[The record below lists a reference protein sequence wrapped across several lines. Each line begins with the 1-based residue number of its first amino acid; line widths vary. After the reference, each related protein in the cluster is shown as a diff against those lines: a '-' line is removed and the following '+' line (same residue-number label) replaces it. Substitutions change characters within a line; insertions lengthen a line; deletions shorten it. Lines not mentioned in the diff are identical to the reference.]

1 MIYENHIR
9 KGRMKDIMERRI
21 PTAEEI
27 EKGIERDADRFR
39 NVFAALAGDEKAIE
53 EMEKVCKDNNDNT

>member
-1 MIYENHIR
+1 
-9 KGRMKDIMERRI
+9 MERRI